1 MENFKEILN
10 KVSAIV
16 ADVAECEVE
25 DVQAESSLP
34 NDLGIDSLMGLEILV
49 RVEKEFGVKLG
60 EEQIMLMDTPHNI
73 TQLILQTP
81 AMVAA

>member
-1 MENFKEILN
+1 MENFNEILG
-10 KVSAIV
+10 KVSTIV
-16 ADVAECEVE
+16 ADVAECDAAE
-25 DVQAESSLP
+25 VQAESSLP

-60 EEQIMLMDTPHNI
+60 EEQIMLMDTPYNI

-81 AMVAA
+81 IVATA

>member
-10 KVSAIV
+10 KVAAIV

>member
-10 KVSAIV
+10 KVAAIV

-81 AMVAA
+81 AVVAA